1 MSKLNGRVA
10 IVTGASKGIGA
21 QIARTLAAAGASVVV
36 NYAGSR
42 DGAESVVSEIK
53 AAGGNAIAVQADVSK
68 AQDAQRL
75 VAQTVKAFGAP
86 DILVNNAGVYD
97 FAPLEAITAEH
108 FHRHFDINVLGLL
121 QVTQEAV
128 KHFGPKGGSVIN
140 ISSVV
145 STLSLPGS
153 SVYAG
158 TKAAVDLIT
167 RVLAKE
173 LGPRAI
179 RVNSVNPGII
189 ETEGTRSQGIIGSD
203 FEKNVLAQTP
213 LGRLGQPDDV
223 AKVALFLASEDSGWI
238 TGETILTSG
247 GVN

>member
-1 MSKLNGRVA
+1 MSKLTGRVA

-21 QIARTLAAAGASVVV
+21 QIARALAAAGAAVVV

-42 DGAESVVSEIK
+42 AGAEAVVSDIK
-53 AAGGNAIAVQADVSK
+53 AAGGNAIAVQADV
-68 AQDAQRL
+68 AQAADAQRL

-86 DILVNNAGVYD
+86 DILVNNAGVYQ
-97 FAPLEAITAEH
+97 FAPLEEITAEL
-108 FHRHFDINVLGLL
+108 FHRQFGTNVLGVL

-128 KHFGPKGGSVIN
+128 KHFSPKGGSIIN

-145 STLSLPGS
+145 SHLSLPGS

-158 TKAAVDLIT
+158 TKAALDTIT

-173 LGPRAI
+173 LGGRKI
-179 RVNSVNPGII
+179 RVNAINPGVI
-189 ETEGTRSQGIIGSD
+189 ETEGTRNQGIIGSD

-213 LGRLGQPDDV
+213 LGRIGQPEDV
-223 AKVALFLASEDSGWI
+223 AKVAVFLASEDSGWVS
-238 TGETILTSG
+238 GETIVTSG
-247 GVN
+247 GLI

>member
-21 QIARTLAAAGASVVV
+21 QIARTLGAAGASVVV

-42 DGAESVVSEIK
+42 EGAESVVSEIK

-68 AQDAQRL
+68 APDAQRL

-86 DILVNNAGVYD
+86 NILVNNAGVYD

-108 FHRHFDINVLGLL
+108 FHRLFDINVLGLL

-179 RVNSVNPGII
+179 RVNSVNPGMI
-189 ETEGTRSQGIIGSD
+189 ETEGTRSQGIIGSE

-247 GVN
+247 GLN